1 MRLRVGLLG
10 AGSWGTTV
18 ASLIA
23 PKTPTIIWARSAD
36 TAREINEQHTNQSY
50 LPNAD
55 LPASLRATDS
65 IEEAIRDADVL
76 VMGVPSLG
84 FRAVLEE
91 VRRWLRPWVPI
102 VSLSKGLEEGSHLR
116 MTQIIEELLPGH
128 PAGVVTGPNLA
139 REIMSGHAAA
149 AVVALD
155 DATVVKELQRLF
167 TCGLFRVYTNQDVV
181 GCEIAGALKNVIA
194 IAAGMGDGMG
204 VGANT
209 RSAVITRG
217 LAELTRL
224 GVAMGGE
231 PATFAGLAGI
241 GDLIATCTSP
251 QSRNRH
257 VGVELGKGRKVAE
270 ILGEMR
276 MVAEGVKTSR
286 VVMDLAERRAIEM
299 PIAREV
305 FGVLYENRTPREAYR
320 GLLRRGAGSE
330 GDPG

>member
-23 PKTPTIIWARSAD
+23 PKVPTLLWARSKE
-36 TAREINEQHTNQSY
+36 TVREINEQHTNHNY

-91 VRRWLRPWVPI
+91 VKKWLRPWVPV
-102 VSLSKGLEEGSHLR
+102 VSLSKGLEEGSHKR
-116 MTQIIEELLPGH
+116 MTQVIEELLPGH

-167 TCGLFRVYTNQDVV
+167 TCGLFRVYTNHDVV

-231 PATFAGLAGI
+231 PATFAGLAGM

-257 VGVELGKGRKVAE
+257 VGVELGKGRPIKE

-286 VVMDLAERRAIEM
+286 VVMELAEHAGIEM

-305 FGVLYENRTPREAYR
+305 YGVVYENRTPREAYR